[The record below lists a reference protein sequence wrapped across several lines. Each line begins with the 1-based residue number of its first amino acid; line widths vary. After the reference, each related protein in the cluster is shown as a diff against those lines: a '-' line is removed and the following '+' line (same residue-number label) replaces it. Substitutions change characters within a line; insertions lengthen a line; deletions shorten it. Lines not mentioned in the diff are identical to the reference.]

1 MNVSKSTFGFFPTQI
16 VQFFPTDAAFRFCYP
31 PFEEFHTR
39 VAGEALEVDM
49 EIRLL
54 FATPDQE
61 SQTLLD
67 SLLTSALELTPL
79 SVRAEHATTKDALL
93 ARVDADADDVVVL
106 DWLMAQSETPALV
119 SALLERNPKLRI
131 VALLPQSYRQY
142 RRQVW
147 QAGACSSIAKENMEQ
162 EWFSSVLCIMHR
174 AMQREAKLHAH
185 YLGLASAHVVEESA
199 TCCVAA

>member
-1 MNVSKSTFGFFPTQI
+1 
-16 VQFFPTDAAFRFCYP
+16 
-31 PFEEFHTR
+31 
-39 VAGEALEVDM
+39 M

-61 SQTLLD
+61 SKALLE
-67 SLLTSALELTPL
+67 SLLHSALELTPL
-79 SVRAEHATTKDALL
+79 NVTASFVENKEVLLSRADT
-93 ARVDADADDVVVL
+93 RADDVVVL
-106 DWLMAQSETPALV
+106 DWLMAKSETAALV
-119 SALLERNPKLRI
+119 ATLLEHNPQVRI

-142 RRQVW
+142 RKQVW

-185 YLGLASAHVVEESA
+185 YLGVASTAITEEPAS
-199 TCCVAA
+199 CCTTA

>member
-1 MNVSKSTFGFFPTQI
+1 
-16 VQFFPTDAAFRFCYP
+16 
-31 PFEEFHTR
+31 
-39 VAGEALEVDM
+39 M

-54 FATPDQE
+54 FATPDPE
-61 SQTLLD
+61 SKMLLE
-67 SLLTSALELTPL
+67 SLLASALELTPL
-79 SVRAEHATTKDALL
+79 QVTVNHVATEEALMARAKAS
-93 ARVDADADDVVVL
+93 ADDVVVL
-106 DWLMAQSETPALV
+106 DWLMTKSETATLV
-119 SALLERNPKLRI
+119 SSLLQHNPQVRI

-142 RRQVW
+142 RSQVW

-185 YLGLASAHVVEESA
+185 YLGLASAEVMEESA